1 MHNKFHHA
9 SFGSE
14 PGWNFFYIM
23 GLHYTKQPLPY
34 EQQLQC
40 LKARGLHINDEQSAM
55 EILHTISYFRLAN
68 YWRPLEADKTTHQF
82 KPNATFDNVL
92 ALYSF
97 DKELRQLIFSCIQ
110 TIEIALRTKMIHNIS
125 MTHGAF
131 WFLDTAL
138 CSDMEMFNGNLQYV
152 RKEVNRS
159 KEDFIQEHRIKYSTP
174 DFPPAWKTFE
184 VLSLGTMSKLFENMN
199 DFSVKKK
206 IAREFNLPQHLVLE
220 SWVRSLTVLRNC
232 VCHHARVWNRKFP
245 VKPEMYPSLRGKWVN
260 TQSVPPE
267 KLYAQL
273 CCLQYLFDAIAADN
287 MFRVAL
293 RELLEKYPTVDIVA
307 MGFPQDWQN
316 EPLWTE

>member
-1 MHNKFHHA
+1 MQIFI
-9 SFGSE
+9 
-14 PGWNFFYIM
+14 NFAFFCEKICLCQKKVVILHQQIPPRELRQRTRVELFYIM
-23 GLHYTKQPLPY
+23 GLHY
-34 EQQLQC
+34 
-40 LKARGLHINDEQSAM
+40 
-55 EILHTISYFRLAN
+55 
-68 YWRPLEADKTTHQF
+68 
-82 KPNATFDNVL
+82 
-92 ALYSF
+92 
-97 DKELRQLIFSCIQ
+97 
-110 TIEIALRTKMIHNIS
+110 
-125 MTHGAF
+125 
-131 WFLDTAL
+131 
-138 CSDMEMFNGNLQYV
+138 
-152 RKEVNRS
+152 
-159 KEDFIQEHRIKYSTP
+159 
-174 DFPPAWKTFE
+174 
-184 VLSLGTMSKLFENMN
+184 
-199 DFSVKKK
+199 
-206 IAREFNLPQHLVLE
+206 LVLE